1 LVLIIIEINGLY
13 PTVQKADTGNN
24 RKLVMGQHYRL
35 PFFPPSLSRG
45 GLRKAASES
54 FVTTYYS

>member
-1 LVLIIIEINGLY
+1 MVLIIIEINRLY

-35 PFFPPSLSRG
+35 PFFPPSLTRG
-45 GLRKAASES
+45 GAKES
-54 FVTTYYS
+54 GK